1 MSIEFRSRMVSFR
14 MTEEEYDR
22 LRQLCDAQSIRSVSD
37 LARAGINLLLQQPE
51 RATPET
57 LESRV
62 TEIEG
67 RLRLL
72 ALELRRM
79 NQIGITVRGS
89 SPSLPAKTEEAE

>member
-1 MSIEFRSRMVSFR
+1 MSNGFRSRMVSFR
-14 MTEEEYDR
+14 MSEEEYER
-22 LRQLCDAQSIRSVSD
+22 LRQLCDAQGICSVSD
-37 LARAGINLLLQQPE
+37 LARAGINLLLQQPDS
-51 RATPET
+51 ATPET

-67 RLRLL
+67 RLRLI

-89 SPSLPAKTEEAE
+89 SPSLPGKTEQAE